1 MEPAKQDT
9 SPKKRRRRRRS
20 HTTPKWLTEKA
31 DLDEVAR
38 NRVLMFLSVIS
49 GEKTVTTAIE
59 ESGIS
64 RNLYYQL
71 ETKALNAM
79 LLALAPGADGDPST
93 DAAGYRHRISELEA
107 KLQRTEQGQRRA
119 ERLLHMHRKLTP
131 GPMKTRRGRPPKQA
145 TSSTRAGRKGW
156 RSSTTTISDRK
167 PRKPRVSKPTSGTPK
182 TASSPTTKSA
192 SAPSIPTTAGSNADP
207 SGGNENS
214 LAPTP

>member
-1 MEPAKQDT
+1 MEQAKHDT
-9 SPKKRRRRRRS
+9 SPKKRQRRRRT
-20 HTTPKWLTEKA
+20 HTTPRWLTDKA

-93 DAAGYRHRISELEA
+93 DAAGFRHRISELEA

-131 GPMKTRRGRPPKQA
+131 GPMKTRRGRPPKNP

-156 RSSTTTISDRK
+156 RSSTTTIADRK
-167 PRKPRVSKPTSGTPK
+167 PRKPRAPKQTGTSMIKG
-182 TASSPTTKSA
+182 SPTTKPLA
-192 SAPSIPTTAGSNADP
+192 TSIPTPAGVNADP
-207 SGGNENS
+207 RSGSENS

>member
-1 MEPAKQDT
+1 MEPAKHDT

-20 HTTPKWLTEKA
+20 HTTPKWLTDKA

-93 DAAGYRHRISELEA
+93 DAAGFRHRISELEA

-131 GPMKTRRGRPPKQA
+131 GPMKMRRRGRPPKNP

-156 RSSTTTISDRK
+156 RSSTTTIADRK
-167 PRKPRVSKPTSGTPK
+167 PRKPRTPK
-182 TASSPTTKSA
+182 STSSSTKASPTTTKSVAA
-192 SAPSIPTTAGSNADP
+192 STPTPAGANADP
-207 SGGNENS
+207 RSGSENS